1 MGSITKK
8 PFDLIIFDQDGTL
21 VDSRL
26 DITNSVNHA
35 LGVLGLPLLD
45 ITTIT
50 GYVGEGVTKLIE
62 SALGARKELLEDA
75 RSLFLEYYRS
85 HLTDNTYLYPNV
97 IDILEYFKVK
107 RKAVISNK
115 LESLTR
121 DLLRDIGILHYFDIV
136 LGGDSVNKKK
146 PFPDPIIK
154 VIESLNVEKGMSLM
168 IGDSPTDIEAGK
180 SAGVFTCAV
189 TYGYRERE
197 VILKA
202 MPDYI
207 IDSLIGLKEIIA

>member
-1 MGSITKK
+1 MNPITKRA
-8 PFDLIIFDQDGTL
+8 FDLIIFDQDGTL

-35 LGVLGLPLLD
+35 LEILGLPLLD

-50 GYVGEGVTKLIE
+50 GYVGEGITKLIE
-62 SALGARKELLEDA
+62 RALGTRKELLDKT
-75 RSLFLEYYRS
+75 RSLFLEYYKS

-97 IDILEYFKVK
+97 INVLEYFKGK
-107 RKAVISNK
+107 QKAVISNK

-121 DLLRDIGILHYFDIV
+121 DLLRDIGILHYFDII
-136 LGGDSVNKKK
+136 LGGDSADKKK

-154 VIESLNVEKGMSLM
+154 VIESLGVEKSMTLM
-168 IGDSPTDIEAGK
+168 VGDSPTDIEAGK

-189 TYGYRERE
+189 TYGYRERD

-202 MPDYI
+202 RPDFV
-207 IDSLIGLKEIIA
+207 IDNIIGLEEIIE